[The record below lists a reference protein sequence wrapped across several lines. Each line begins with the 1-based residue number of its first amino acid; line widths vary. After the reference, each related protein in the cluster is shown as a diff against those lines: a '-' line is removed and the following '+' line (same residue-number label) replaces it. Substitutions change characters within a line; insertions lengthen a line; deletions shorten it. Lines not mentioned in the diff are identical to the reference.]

1 MPSLRTRAEPVVTT
15 WYQDREGREPKPPE
29 CVPSALTWPR
39 CRERADG
46 EHCVMDSTVAGGQW
60 GCRETVHRTRKACRL
75 FPTSSLGLC
84 RDHPRGNT

>member
-46 EHCVMDSTVAGGQW
+46 EHS
-60 GCRETVHRTRKACRL
+60 CRGSVGLQRDCAQNQK
-75 FPTSSLGLC
+75 SLQALPHKQPWPVSGPPK
-84 RDHPRGNT
+84 R